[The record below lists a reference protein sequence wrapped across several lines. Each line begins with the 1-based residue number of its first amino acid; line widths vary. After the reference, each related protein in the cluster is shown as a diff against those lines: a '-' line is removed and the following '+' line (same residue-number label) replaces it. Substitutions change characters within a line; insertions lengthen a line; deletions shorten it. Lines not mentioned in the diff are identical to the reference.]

1 MITLHGVYRSRASRN
16 LWLLDEIGVGFR
28 HIPVIQ
34 AYRLPDP
41 AAPDAPPNTRSP
53 EFLLLSPQGAIPVM
67 EDGDLVLSESLAIN
81 LYLAQAYGKDLGPQ
95 NSAEAA
101 LMTQWALYGAA
112 TVEPPALAI
121 MYAHAQGR
129 AGTAE
134 GKADIAE
141 KAEILRRAFAVLDG
155 HLADKGQMVGARFTV
170 ADINM
175 AEIVRYA
182 QSEPGLMAE
191 FPTLDRWLKACHAR
205 PAFQRMW
212 AARNTE
218 PA

>member
-1 MITLHGVYRSRASRN
+1 MITLHGIYRSRASRN
-16 LWLLDEIGVGFR
+16 LWLLDEMGVGFR

-34 AYRLPDP
+34 AYKLPDP
-41 AAPDAPPNTRSP
+41 LAPDAPPNTRSP
-53 EFLLLSPQGAIPVM
+53 DFLALSPQGAIPVM

-81 LYLAQAYGKDLGPQ
+81 LYLAQAYGGVLGPK
-95 NSAEAA
+95 NAAEGA

-121 MYAHAQGR
+121 MFAHAQGR
-129 AGTAE
+129 AGTDE
-134 GKADIAE
+134 GKAEIA
-141 KAEILRRAFAVLDG
+141 AQADILRRPFAVLDE
-155 HLADKGQMVGARFTV
+155 HLARDGLMLGGRFTV

-182 QSEPGLMAE
+182 QPEAGLIAE
-191 FPTLDRWLKACHAR
+191 FPALDHWLKACQAR
-205 PAFQRMW
+205 PSFQRMW
-212 AARNTE
+212 AARDAE